1 MKRLL
6 IAVIILSAVLG
17 PALALGQT
25 KRNPFAPLA
34 KTTIRTIPSLTEPVD
49 KDKDSEAVQLKL
61 NGIIFSKNRPVAI
74 INDAVVE
81 IGSTIA
87 GRRVS
92 AISISQ
98 VELQYYDKKETL
110 RITPK
115 FLFTVSNKNQTRSD
129 IQNSVTK

>member
-17 PALALGQT
+17 PARALGQT

-34 KTTIRTIPSLTEPVD
+34 KTTIRTIPSLVEPVD

-87 GRRVS
+87 GRKVS
-92 AISISQ
+92 AISSSQ

-115 FLFTVSNKNQTRSD
+115 FLFSISSKNQSQGD
-129 IQNSVTK
+129 IKNSITK